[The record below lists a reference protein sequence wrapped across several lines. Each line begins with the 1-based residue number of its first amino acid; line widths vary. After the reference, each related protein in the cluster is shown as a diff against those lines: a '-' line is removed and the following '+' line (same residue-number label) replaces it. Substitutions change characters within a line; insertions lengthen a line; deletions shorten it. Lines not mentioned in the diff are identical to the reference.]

1 MDPEFC
7 EPVPDTEGDELLL
20 GASTWNPD
28 ERSLK
33 YSWRDKIGRRSRG
46 GELPLAAM
54 PQAVLFAARTEYLD
68 RDQIA
73 AIAKGLIDSLAKAE
87 PS

>member
-7 EPVPDTEGDELLL
+7 EPVPETEGDELLL
-20 GASTWNPD
+20 GASTWNPG

-46 GELPLAAM
+46 GELPLSAM
-54 PQAVLFAARTEYLD
+54 PQAVLFAARTGYLG
-68 RDQIA
+68 REQMA
-73 AIAKGLIDSLAKAE
+73 AIAKGLIDLLAEGE
-87 PS
+87 PG

>member
-7 EPVPDTEGDELLL
+7 EPVPETEDDELLL
-20 GASTWNPD
+20 GASTRDPG

-33 YSWRDKIGRRSRG
+33 YSWRDKISRG

-54 PQAVLFAARTEYLD
+54 PQAAPFAARTGCLD
-68 RDQIA
+68 REQVA
-73 AIAKGLIDSLAKAE
+73 AIAKGLIDLLAEAE
-87 PS
+87 PG

>member
-7 EPVPDTEGDELLL
+7 EPVPGTKDDELLL
-20 GASTWNPD
+20 GASTWDPG

-46 GELPLAAM
+46 GELPITTM
-54 PQAVLFAARTEYLD
+54 PQAVLFAARTGYLD
-68 RDQIA
+68 REQMA
-73 AIAKGLIDSLAKAE
+73 EIAKGLIDSLAAE
-87 PS
+87 PG